1 MVSDDKE
8 LAHGLQDM
16 FTLDKAKTDYD
27 DPSAVIIAASF
38 VESSL
43 GRALAAK
50 LPYHSREIEKKV
62 FKSGALSNFY
72 NRIWVARTL
81 DLFGPKTLTNLH
93 LIREIR
99 NDFAHWEEKTDFNTT
114 KIKTK
119 CDRITLVTR
128 ATEIIYAGLFITEDE
143 WPPRMPRD
151 KYVLSCILY
160 WNVFMQMAPYG
171 EPERWVMD

>member
-1 MVSDDKE
+1 MISDDKE
-8 LAHGLQDM
+8 LAHGFQYM

-27 DPSAVIIAASF
+27 DPSTAIIAASF
-38 VESSL
+38 VEDSL
-43 GRALAAK
+43 GRALAVK
-50 LPYHSREIEKKV
+50 LPYYDREIEKKV
-62 FKSGALSNFY
+62 FKSGALNSFY

-81 DLFGPKTLTNLH
+81 NLVGPKTLKNLH
-93 LIREIR
+93 IIREIR
-99 NDFAHWEEKTDFNTT
+99 NDFAHSEQTTDFNTT

-119 CDRITLVTR
+119 CDRITLVTH
-128 ATEIIYAGLFITEDE
+128 ATEIINAGIFITRDD

-171 EPERWVMD
+171 EPERWIMD